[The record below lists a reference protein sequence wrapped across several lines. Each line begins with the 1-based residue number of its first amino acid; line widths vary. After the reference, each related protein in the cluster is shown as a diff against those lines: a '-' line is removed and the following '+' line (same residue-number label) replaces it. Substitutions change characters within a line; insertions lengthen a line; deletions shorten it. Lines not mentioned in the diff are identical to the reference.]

1 MWGLE
6 SELLLSETLFERCNT
21 AAGIE
26 DTLLA
31 GVERMA
37 YGTYFNVD
45 RTSGLCGLGGENFT
59 ATACNGCLYI
69 FWVDLWLHG

>member
-37 YGTYFNVD
+37 YGTDFNVD
-45 RTSGLCGLGGENFT
+45 RTSGLC
-59 ATACNGCLYI
+59 
-69 FWVDLWLHG
+69 